1 MPRHKSKSNAKK
13 DTRNSDAERDHL
25 TRWSEYLGVTEE
37 ELRAAMQEL
46 LHWH

>member
-1 MPRHKSKSNAKK
+1 MPRRKSKSNAKK

-37 ELRAAMQEL
+37 ELRAAMQEPVTR
-46 LHWH
+46 H